1 MTERHTAS
9 PHQVVLDTNV
19 VLDLVVFGDPG
30 VAHIAQAIR
39 SGAVVPLA
47 TRECLDE
54 LRRVLAYPALKL
66 DSPAQND
73 AFERFCAQALLIEAP
88 GSPAPAELPRCTD
101 ADDQKFLELA
111 LHSGARFLLTKDKA
125 LLRLAR
131 AAAPLASFEILH
143 PSKFVSPI

>member
-1 MTERHTAS
+1 MTERYSGS
-9 PHQVVLDTNV
+9 PQQLVLDTNV

-30 VAHIAQAIR
+30 VRHIGQAIR
-39 SGAVVPLA
+39 SGAAVPLT
-47 TRECLDE
+47 TRQCLDE

-88 GSPAPAELPRCTD
+88 VSGSAELPRCAD

-125 LLRLAR
+125 LLRMAR
-131 AAAPLASFEILH
+131 AAARLGNFEILH
-143 PSKFVSPI
+143 PSRFVSPT